1 VLIIAPVKLKA
12 WDAKSVPCNL
22 ILLESKHP
30 PKVYGT
36 PRLELPGLNEGE
48 RKSMLYFLKGIWIQ
62 LQETEEHMTE
72 AHYYH
77 IATNG
82 TMTQVDNQESVL
94 EALKGGGYIWLDYY
108 QPKKEQLELL
118 IEPLG
123 LHPLSIEDCIDANQI
138 PKMDDYPKNSFILF
152 NAFHTSDG
160 VLSVSE
166 VDAFLG
172 ANFLVTV
179 SSTNSLNLSLL
190 NNLQRNVENESEN
203 VRHGPAFLLHILL
216 DRVVDEKFLAI
227 EALEEK
233 LNEGEE
239 TILSKLDG
247 FDPSDLM
254 HLRRDLLAVRKS
266 LFHEREILVK
276 ICRKDSPF
284 IPENAIYLYR
294 DIYDH
299 LSKFFELTES
309 YRDLVTSLMEMYLSM
324 LNNQMTKAAN
334 DTNIIVRRLTLITT
348 IFMPL
353 TLLAGI
359 GGMSEWSMMTGAQNW
374 RIAYPAFL
382 LAMAVLG
389 VLNYLILKGWEKRR
403 ERKRRAGGVR
413 KSISSN

>member
-1 VLIIAPVKLKA
+1 MK
-12 WDAKSVPCNL
+12 KS
-22 ILLESKHP
+22 H
-30 PKVYGT
+30 
-36 PRLELPGLNEGE
+36 
-48 RKSMLYFLKGIWIQ
+48 F
-62 LQETEEHMTE
+62 
-72 AHYYH
+72 YH
-77 IATNG
+77 IAKDG
-82 TMTQVDNQESVL
+82 TVSQAANL
-94 EALKGGGYIWLDYY
+94 ENALELVKSGGYIWLDYF
-108 QPKKEQLELL
+108 QPQKEELSLL

-123 LHPLSIEDCIDANQI
+123 LHPLSIEDCIDQNQI
-138 PKMDDYPKNSFILF
+138 PKIDDYPRNTFILF
-152 NAFHTSDG
+152 NAFHTSEG
-160 VLSVSE
+160 VLTVTE

-172 ANFLVTV
+172 LNFLVTV
-179 SSTNSLNLSLL
+179 SSHNSHNLSLL
-190 NNLQRNVENESEN
+190 DNIKRSVENESESARN
-203 VRHGPAFLLHILL
+203 GPAFLLHIIL
-216 DRVVDEKFLAI
+216 DQVVDEKFLAI

-239 TILSKLDG
+239 VILSNLER
-247 FDPSDLM
+247 FDPSELM

-284 IPENAIYLYR
+284 IPDKAIYLYR

-334 DTNIIVRRLTLITT
+334 DTNIIVRRLTFITT

-359 GGMSEWSMMTGAQNW
+359 GGMSEWSMMTGPQNW

-382 LAMAVLG
+382 LAMVVLG
-389 VLNYLILKGWEKRR
+389 LLNYLFLKRIEKRR
-403 ERKRRAGGVR
+403 IIKARTEKKR
-413 KSISSN
+413 